1 MQFMDNT
8 RGDKLNKYRPT
19 VQLGADHSEYTDAI
33 PSNGVAIGT
42 VTIRDQSGALV
53 YMEQIGGYIMIT
65 TNRVHRLNDRKISAA
80 IVQTVQEQQLD
91 LATCSTV
98 VRGAIERA
106 QIDYQRFQQQWYEKI
121 QLNRQRETEKQQEK
135 QKQD

>member
-1 MQFMDNT
+1 MKFMEQAPILSYKRAT
-8 RGDKLNKYRPT
+8 I
-19 VQLGADHSEYTDAI
+19 QLGADHSAYTDDI
-33 PSNGVAIGT
+33 PGNGVAIGT
-42 VTIRDQSGALV
+42 ITIRDQSGALV

-65 TNRVHRLNDRKISAA
+65 PNRLHRMEDRKVTAA
-80 IVQTVQEQQLD
+80 IVKAVQEQQLD